1 MPLVFIISL
10 IVQAAFVI
18 HVLKTG
24 RNQRW
29 IWIVMMLPGAG
40 SLAYFVMEVL
50 PDLMAGPGGRHARK
64 TATSILNPNRDLNA
78 ANRDL
83 EVADTVQNNQ
93 RLADEFVEKGR
104 FGEASE
110 LYQKCLT
117 GLNKH
122 NPELMFGYAA
132 CQFEL
137 GNHDVTRT
145 TLDTLIAENPDYK
158 NQDAHLLYARSLEQQ
173 GDIVGASSEY
183 DTLIGYYTGPEP
195 AYRYAMMLKSNGNA
209 GRANDLLQGILDKAR
224 LSPDHYTKLHKKWI
238 NLAKQELRS

>member
-1 MPLVFIISL
+1 MPLL
-10 IVQAAFVI
+10 ILSVVVQAAFVI

-24 RNQRW
+24 RNQYW
-29 IWIVMMLPGAG
+29 IWVVMMLPGAG

-50 PDLMAGPGGRHARK
+50 PDLMAGSGGRQTRNK
-64 TATSILNPNRDLNA
+64 ATSILNPNRDLNA
-78 ANRDL
+78 ANHDL

-93 RLADEFVEKGR
+93 RLADELMEKGR
-104 FGEASE
+104 FSDASE

-117 GLNKH
+117 GLNQH

-137 GNHDVTRT
+137 GNHAVSRT
-145 TLDTLIAENPDYK
+145 TLDTLIAENPNYK

-173 GDIVGASSEY
+173 GDVAGATTEY

-195 AYRYAMMLKSNGNA
+195 AFRYAMMLKANGNA
-209 GRANDLLQGILDKAR
+209 GRAADLLQGILDKAR
-224 LSPDHYTKLHKKWI
+224 LSPSHYTKLHKKWI
-238 NLAKQELRS
+238 NLAKQELRT